1 MSTRTKATTIDGY
14 MVAFAI
20 AERGPEPVSLFLYDL
35 PGCGVQGKSF
45 PEAMEKLRALV
56 PEYLR
61 SLRERGVR
69 LPEPSREPGF
79 QFVQMGWAFTPSLVA
94 FDASLNQVR
103 SAQPMTVVRQK
114 KADGVQQVEIGQPKF
129 GSLVPAS

>member
-1 MSTRTKATTIDGY
+1 

-20 AERGPEPVSLFLYDL
+20 AESSPEPMSLFLYDL
-35 PGCGVQGKSF
+35 PGCGVQAKSF
-45 PEAMEKLRALV
+45 PEAMEKLTALV

-61 SLRERGVR
+61 SLRERGVKI
-69 LPEPSREPGF
+69 PEPSREPGF
-79 QFVQMGWAFTPSLVA
+79 QFIQMAWAFTPSLVA
-94 FDASLNQVR
+94 FDASLKEAR

-114 KADGVQQVEIGQPKF
+114 KADGVEQVVEIGQPRF